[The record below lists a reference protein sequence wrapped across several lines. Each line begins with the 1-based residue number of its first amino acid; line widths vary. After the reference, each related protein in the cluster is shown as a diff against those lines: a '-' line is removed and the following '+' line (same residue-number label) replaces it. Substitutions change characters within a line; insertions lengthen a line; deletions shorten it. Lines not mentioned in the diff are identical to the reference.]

1 MFVCFTVLDKM
12 NGYQVEIQVPGK
24 GKGDK
29 RAGKGGRGGKEGEG
43 RIGRGEETR
52 ERRENYDTEERE
64 CGRSTLAGL
73 FGKHSSPFLCLPRSK
88 LVTSFLPIYHR
99 VKYCKQ

>member
-1 MFVCFTVLDKM
+1 MVTKS
-12 NGYQVEIQVPGK
+12 GIQVPEREREAKEQGRM
-24 GKGDK
+24 GE
-29 RAGKGGRGGKEGEG
+29 RGGKESEG
-43 RIGRGEETR
+43 IGRGEENR
-52 ERRENYDTEERE
+52 ERRKNYDMEERE
-64 CGRSTLAGL
+64 CGRNILAGL